1 MKKFVIIISFLL
13 LAPLTYGQSYQEEI
27 DLFQVAFGMD
37 KREVV
42 AGFVQT
48 EPEEEEAFW
57 KLYDEYEA
65 KRKELGKERI
75 DLLMQYADQY
85 EDMSGAD
92 ADAMTRKI
100 IALKTKTDKLIT
112 SYYNKIRNATDGI
125 VATQFFQIESFILA
139 EVRAK
144 ILETIPFVE
153 WD

>member
-1 MKKFVIIISFLL
+1 MKKIVIIISFLL
-13 LAPLTYGQSYQEEI
+13 LTPLTYGQSNQEEV
-27 DLFQVAFGMD
+27 DLFQAAFGMD
-37 KREVV
+37 KRDVV

-48 EPEEEEAFW
+48 EPEEKEAFW

-75 DLLMQYADQY
+75 ELLMQYAEQY
-85 EDMSGAD
+85 DSMSGAD

-100 IALKTKTDKLIT
+100 IALKKKNDKLIT
-112 SYYNKIRNATDGI
+112 TYYNKIKKATDGI
-125 VATQFFQIESFILA
+125 VATQFFQIEAFILT
-139 EVRAK
+139 EIRAK